1 MQAMTTAPTLPADFN
16 DFVGNSSTVESLRT
30 AIAGGRLPHSL
41 ILAGPSGAGKYTLAL
56 MLAMSIE
63 CERQPRELRSYEPA
77 LGSDGQTLALFCGHC
92 ANCTRIA
99 SAADLEAQ
107 VAAAVLAREE
117 LRETDKKD
125 TRVLIQPH
133 PDVLILPP
141 DPPQLLIKLGQ
152 VRTLIQQAHY
162 LPAEAPRRVFILT
175 AANMMK
181 EAANSLLK
189 ILEEPPDTVNILI
202 LAENPGELLPTIR
215 SRCATVRLGALPVEE
230 IETLLAY
237 RRPEVPPNQ
246 RALIARLSQGA
257 AGRALA
263 FDLDAYTAA
272 RADALIFLH
281 NAAAGS
287 QAGDRSGAQSSD
299 SSGAPSQAVSSPEVG
314 SSAGSRSRVAS
325 GAPHLDSEM
334 WVHEPDHTALFKMT
348 ETYRAG
354 AEGQQ
359 KTTTLLR
366 ALSLLL
372 EDLLLLN
379 AGTPELLRNIDLR
392 PELERLA
399 AALPFAWIERASHA
413 ADQVQSG
420 LRRNLLR
427 SLSLDAFAA
436 QLTTPA

>member
-1 MQAMTTAPTLPADFN
+1 MTTLPTLPADFN
-16 DFVGNSSTVESLRT
+16 DFIGNTSTVESLRT
-30 AIAGGRLPHSL
+30 AIAAGRLPHSL

-56 MLAMSIE
+56 MLTMALQ
-63 CERQPRELRSYEPA
+63 CERQPRDLW
-77 LGSDGQTLALFCGHC
+77 SDGQTLAGFCGHC

-99 SAADLEAQ
+99 SAVDLEAQ
-107 VAAAVLAREE
+107 VAAAVAAREE

-152 VRTLIQQAHY
+152 IRTLIQQAHY

-189 ILEEPPDTVNILI
+189 ILEEPPDTVNIVI

-230 IETLLAY
+230 IESLLAY
-237 RRPEVPPNQ
+237 RRPDPEVSPKQ

-257 AGRALA
+257 AGRALS
-263 FDLDAYTAA
+263 FDLETYTAA

-281 NAAAGS
+281 NAA
-287 QAGDRSGAQSSD
+287 GA
-299 SSGAPSQAVSSPEVG
+299 GAPFATASSSRVG
-314 SSAGSRSRVAS
+314 SN
-325 GAPHLDSEM
+325 
-334 WVHEPDHTALFKMT
+334 EPDHTALFKMT

-354 AEGQQ
+354 ADGQQ
-359 KTTTLLR
+359 KTTALLR

-372 EDLLLLN
+372 EDLLLLD

-399 AALPFAWIERASHA
+399 AALPFSWVERASHA
-413 ADQVQSG
+413 LDQVQSG

-436 QLTTPA
+436 QLTTQP